1 MLHHIATPGSADS
14 AQSVEYRLSQYSIFW
29 TSQTMGTIAYTVD
42 VHRSLKILG
51 EQRSFDYD
59 LWILTREEIRTG
71 RDFDRP
77 VP

>member
-1 MLHHIATPGSADS
+1 
-14 AQSVEYRLSQYSIFW
+14 
-29 TSQTMGTIAYTVD
+29 MGTIAYTVD